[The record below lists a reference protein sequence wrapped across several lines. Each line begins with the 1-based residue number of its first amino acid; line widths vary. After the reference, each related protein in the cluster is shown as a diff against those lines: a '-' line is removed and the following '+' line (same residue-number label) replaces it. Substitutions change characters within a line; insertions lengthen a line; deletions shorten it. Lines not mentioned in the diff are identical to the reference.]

1 VVYGE
6 NSVVDTII
14 DTPVLSYRFKEIEND
29 VHEGSRAISS
39 ITANEFLLAQP
50 RDLKQP
56 DYYILHPARYLHLPN
71 SEEGDF
77 GIPEHFGNPKWAKL
91 GACRTDQVII
101 DFGSEFSAYREFGNE
116 AIAEIINKKHYG
128 IYKISVS
135 HLSKHKQKYLK
146 KRLKYILDNN
156 YRCYSLTRA
165 TIKIGL
171 TLFSEFAAKH
181 NCKGNIRNTIN
192 DILILATAVDRQKQF
207 RTYDN
212 VLHRFAA
219 EYYEASTYQNE
230 DELIIDFSEE
240 TTESRKSKESKGY
253 INRGWSY
260 SVRNNREV
268 QGT

>member
-1 VVYGE
+1 MVYREDWVV
-6 NSVVDTII
+6 NTII
-14 DTPVLSYRFKEIEND
+14 DTQVLSYRFKEIEND
-29 VHEGSRAISS
+29 VHDGSRAISS

-50 RDLKQP
+50 RDSKQP
-56 DYYILHPARYLHLPN
+56 DYYILHPARYSVLN
-71 SEEGDF
+71 SEERDF

-116 AIAEIINKKHYG
+116 AIAEVINKKNYG
-128 IYKISVS
+128 VYELSVS
-135 HLSKHKQKYLK
+135 HLSKQKQKYLK

-165 TIKIGL
+165 TIENGL

-181 NCKGNIRNTIN
+181 NCKSNIRNTIN

-212 VLHRFAA
+212 VLNRFAA

-253 INRGWSY
+253 VNRGWSY